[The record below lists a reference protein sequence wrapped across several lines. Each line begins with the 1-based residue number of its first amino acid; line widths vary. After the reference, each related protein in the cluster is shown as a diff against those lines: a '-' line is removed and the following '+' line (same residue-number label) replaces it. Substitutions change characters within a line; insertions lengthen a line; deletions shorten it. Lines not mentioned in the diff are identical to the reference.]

1 MKKITFLFIIS
12 IFSFNAFS
20 TVRTVSNAPI
30 NAGTFTDIQTAI
42 NASALGDTVYV
53 HGSPIAYTGALTI
66 TKRITLIGPGG
77 YISGTSGNNAV
88 AYIPSGILIDS
99 TLSTHSPTGTKIIG
113 IYGGADIQ
121 VRKGNNILIDR
132 CVLPA
137 IYFSNQGNSNIKM
150 SVKNSSADNIQGYD
164 PFCCSWT
171 IDFFLTISNCYS
183 TYIQYLG
190 QNSVVLNCTIKFAI
204 QYCNGANFS
213 NNIFYYTTFTSND
226 NCVFSKNV
234 NFGSPNQ
241 LTLPYGTNTGGL
253 NLNQQDPLF
262 IGSIPL
268 NVAWNDLDDNWGLQA
283 SSPCINAGTDGTN
296 IGPSG
301 GSNPLPN
308 WFGVPNIP
316 QMQELNILNGAVPQN
331 GTLDIQVKARKRN

>member
-1 MKKITFLFIIS
+1 MKKITFLFLIS
-12 IFSFNAFS
+12 IFSFNAYS

-53 HGSPIAYTGALTI
+53 HGSPTAYTGTLTI
-66 TKRITLIGPGG
+66 NKRLTLIGPGG
-77 YISGTSGNNAV
+77 YITGTVGNNFPAT
-88 AYIPSGILIDS
+88 ISGQITVDS
-99 TLSTHSPTGTKIIG
+99 SLSTHFPTGTKIIG
-113 IYGGADIQ
+113 IYCDNALQI
-121 VRKGNNILIDR
+121 RKGNNILIDR
-132 CVLPA
+132 CV
-137 IYFSNQGNSNIKM
+137 INQIGFSDQGNPNIRM
-150 SVKNSSADNIQGYD
+150 VVKNTSAYLINGYD
-164 PFCCSWT
+164 PLCCYQT
-171 IDFFLTISNCYS
+171 VNFFLTITNCFS
-183 TYIQYLG
+183 SYISYMG
-190 QNSVVLNCTIKFAI
+190 QNTVILNNVIKNTLTGF
-204 QYCNGANFS
+204 NGTNFS
-213 NNIFYYTTFTSND
+213 NNIFYYTTFDNVD
-226 NCVFSKNV
+226 NCVFSNNV

-241 LTLPYGTNTGGL
+241 LTLPYGTNTGGG

>member
-1 MKKITFLFIIS
+1 MKKIYFFFLVS
-12 IFSFNAFS
+12 LLTLNAYS

-53 HGSPIAYTGALTI
+53 HGSPTAYSTALTI
-66 TKRITLIGPGG
+66 TKRLTLIGPGG
-77 YISGTSGNNAV
+77 YITGTSGNGSTAN
-88 AYIPSGILIDS
+88 ITGTISIDS
-99 TLSTHSPTGTKIIG
+99 TLSTHSPTGTKLIG
-113 IYGGADIQ
+113 IYCSAQINIK
-121 VRKGNNILIDR
+121 RGNNILLDR
-132 CVLPA
+132 CVAYDILF
-137 IYFSNQGNSNIKM
+137 YNQSNSNLSM
-150 SVKNSSADNIQGYD
+150 VVKNSSAYFLGGYSN
-164 PFCCSWT
+164 FS
-171 IDFFLTISNCYS
+171 INFFLSVNNCFISYLR
-183 TYIQYLG
+183 YLG
-190 QNSVVLNCTIKFAI
+190 QNSIVTNNIIKLTLGD
-204 QYCNGANFS
+204 CNGANFS
-213 NNIFYYTTFTSND
+213 NNIFYYTTFTNNS
-226 NCVFSKNV
+226 NCVFSNNV

-241 LTLPYGTNTGGL
+241 LILPYGTNTGGG
-253 NLNQQDPLF
+253 NLNQVDPLF

-283 SSPCINAGTDGTN
+283 GSPCINAGTDGTN

-301 GSNPLPN
+301 GSNPMPN